1 MARPIAARR
10 ACKKPHENVG
20 WAGVISLLAC
30 PAYEPPLETSLDEG
44 ENFLALFV
52 PVHAL
57 KEVSMSD
64 PSLFSLHGK
73 RALITGASRGIGFTL
88 AQGLGS
94 FGAEI
99 ILNGRNAAH
108 LDSARA
114 RLEAEGIATRGSV
127 FDVTDQDQVL
137 AGVEAI
143 EKEGPIDILINNAGI
158 QSRAPLDQFPRAEW
172 DRLISTNLN
181 AVFFVAQAVSRGMIA
196 RQSGKIVNICSVQS
210 ELARPGI
217 APYTAT
223 KGAVKMLTKGMATDW
238 ARHGLQINGLAP
250 GYFETEMNAALV
262 ADPEF
267 SSWLCKR
274 TPAARWGKASELVGA
289 AVFLSSE
296 ASSFVNGHILMV
308 DGGLTASV

>member
-1 MARPIAARR
+1 
-10 ACKKPHENVG
+10 
-20 WAGVISLLAC
+20 
-30 PAYEPPLETSLDEG
+30 
-44 ENFLALFV
+44 
-52 PVHAL
+52 
-57 KEVSMSD
+57 MSD
-64 PSLFSLHGK
+64 PVLFSLKGR

-88 AQGLGS
+88 ARGLGS

-99 ILNGRNAAH
+99 ILNGRQAGA
-108 LDSARA
+108 LDTARA
-114 RLEAEGIATRGSV
+114 KLEQEGIATRGSV
-127 FDVTDQDQVL
+127 FDVTDQDQVV
-137 AGVEAI
+137 AGIEAI

-158 QSRAPLDQFPRAEW
+158 QFRSPLDQFPRNEW

-181 AVFFVAQAVSRGMIA
+181 SVFFVAQAVSRHMIA
-196 RQSGKIVNICSVQS
+196 RNRGKIINICSVQS

-262 ADPEF
+262 ADEKF
-267 SSWLCKR
+267 SSWLCQR
-274 TPAARWGKASELVGA
+274 TPAARWGKAEELVGA
-289 AVFLSSE
+289 AVFLSSD
-296 ASSFVNGHILMV
+296 ASSFVNGHILTV